1 MKIVLMNGGLG
12 NQLFQY
18 AFYRYIQIATNDIC
32 YIDDSAFFG
41 KNVEH
46 NGFEIEKVFN
56 IKCNLLSDF
65 FDTDINQIQTNVA
78 FAFRASELCE
88 DDLRQLAEFRKVV
101 KN

>member
-46 NGFEIEKVFN
+46 NGFENEG
-56 IKCNLLSDF
+56 
-65 FDTDINQIQTNVA
+65 NQ
-78 FAFRASELCE
+78 
-88 DDLRQLAEFRKVV
+88 
-101 KN
+101 

>member
-46 NGFEIEKVFN
+46 NGFEIEKRKIDLKDH
-56 IKCNLLSDF
+56 IKTLGTYTATLKLHTEVSVK
-65 FDTDINQIQTNVA
+65 IEVQ
-78 FAFRASELCE
+78 
-88 DDLRQLAEFRKVV
+88 VV
-101 KN
+101 PE